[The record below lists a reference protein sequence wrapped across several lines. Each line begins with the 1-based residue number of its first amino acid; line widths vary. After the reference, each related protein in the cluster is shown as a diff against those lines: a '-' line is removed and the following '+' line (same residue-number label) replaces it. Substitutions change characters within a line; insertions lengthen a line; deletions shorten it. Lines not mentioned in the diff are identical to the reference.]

1 MLDIKFVR
9 NNPEI
14 VKQNIKNKFQDE
26 KLPLVDEVIELDKRN
41 REIKQEVES
50 LRAEKNKASKQ
61 IGAMMAQKK
70 IEEAEAL
77 KKKVSESA
85 GRIDAL
91 SEEEKEVEEKIRK
104 IMMTIPNII
113 DPSVPI
119 GKDDSENVELE
130 RFGEPVVPDFEI
142 PYHTDIM
149 ESFDGID
156 LDSARKVAG
165 NGFYYLMGDIARLQS
180 SVIAYARDFMI
191 NRGFTYCVPPFMI
204 RSNVVT
210 GVMSFA
216 EMDAMM
222 YKIEGEDL
230 YLIGTSEH
238 SMIGK
243 FINTMLTEDQLP
255 QTLTSYSPCFRKEK
269 GAHGIEE
276 RGVYRIHQFEKQEM
290 IVVCKPEES
299 MEWYDKLWKNTVD
312 LFRSMD
318 IPVRTLECC
327 SGDLADL
334 KVKSVDVEAWSPR
347 QKKYFEVGSCSNLGD
362 AQARRLGIRIKGENG
377 NYFAHTLNNTVVA
390 PPRMLIAF
398 LENNLQADGSVKIPE
413 VLQPYMGGNTEIRPK
428 K

>member
-9 NNPEI
+9 NNPDV

-41 REIKQEVES
+41 REIKQEVEA
-50 LRAEKNKASKQ
+50 LRAEKNKASKE

-77 KKKVSESA
+77 KKKVAESN
-85 GRIDAL
+85 GRINEL
-91 SEEEKEVEEKIRK
+91 SEEEKEVEEKLK
-104 IMMTIPNII
+104 KNMMIIPNII

-119 GKDDSENVELE
+119 GKDDSENVEVE
-130 RFGEPVVPDFEI
+130 RFGEPVVPDFEV
-142 PYHTDIM
+142 PYHTEIM
-149 ESFDGID
+149 ESFNGID
-156 LDSARKVAG
+156 LDAARRVAG
-165 NGFYYLMGDIARLQS
+165 NGFYYLMGDIARIHS
-180 SVIAYARDFMI
+180 AVISYARDFMI
-191 NRGFTYCVPPFMI
+191 NKGFTYCVPPFMI
-204 RSNVVT
+204 RSDVVT

-243 FINTMLTEDQLP
+243 FIDTIIPEEELP
-255 QTLTSYSPCFRKEK
+255 KTLTSYSPCFRKEK

-299 MEWYDKLWKNTVD
+299 KMWYEKLWKNTVD

-362 AQARRLGIRIKGENG
+362 AQARRLKIRVNGENG
-377 NYFAHTLNNTVVA
+377 KYFAHTLNNTVVA

-413 VLQPYMGGNTEIRPK
+413 VLQPYMGGMKVIEK